1 MTQNNEALEDPDDK
15 SFYISVDLPT
25 KTERNRDIP
34 NPMENKN
41 VETVKK
47 DNAHNSLDGEIY
59 QQNAVLSGG
68 TTILENNRTVD
79 NITSKQTDDN
89 KTAHATETRK
99 EHVGEGHAT
108 SLNAGALKRG
118 FYVFVGL
125 SVLVLA
131 YIVFRSFRYLT
142 VLKLTIHV
150 LKLNKTRAQMVRK
163 YGVLAHRQDVEMRPL
178 PLDEEDDEDTT
189 VFDASNVLTNNVQ
202 HQNL

>member
-1 MTQNNEALEDPDDK
+1 
-15 SFYISVDLPT
+15 
-25 KTERNRDIP
+25 
-34 NPMENKN
+34 MENKN

-47 DNAHNSLDGEIY
+47 DNAHNSLDGEKF

-131 YIVFRSFRYLT
+131 YIVFRSFR
-142 VLKLTIHV
+142 
-150 LKLNKTRAQMVRK
+150 LNKTRAQMVRK

>member
-1 MTQNNEALEDPDDK
+1 MTRSKIQMIKVFIFLLIFLLERSAVCDG
-15 SFYISVDLPT
+15 SFRI
-25 KTERNRDIP
+25 
-34 NPMENKN
+34 NKA
-41 VETVKK
+41 VPEST
-47 DNAHNSLDGEIY
+47 SLDKDFVTPKKNNAQTSVNEEKH
-59 QQNAVLSGG
+59 QQNAVLPGS
-68 TTILENNRTVD
+68 TPILEVNKTVN
-79 NITSKQTDDN
+79 NITSKQSDGN
-89 KTAHATETRK
+89 KTAHITETKK

-118 FYVFVGL
+118 FFVFVGL

-131 YIVFRSFRYLT
+131 YIVFRSFR
-142 VLKLTIHV
+142 
-150 LKLNKTRAQMVRK
+150 LNKTRAQMVRK

>member
-1 MTQNNEALEDPDDK
+1 MTRSKIQMIKFLIFLLIFLLEQSALCNGSFRIDRAILETSLDK
-15 SFYISVDLPT
+15 S
-25 KTERNRDIP
+25 
-34 NPMENKN
+34 
-41 VETVKK
+41 VETPRK
-47 DNAHNSLDGEIY
+47 DNAHISTDGEKH
-59 QQNAVLSGG
+59 QQNAILTGG
-68 TTILENNRTVD
+68 TTTSEVNKTD
-79 NITSKQTDDN
+79 NITSKQADIN
-89 KTAHATETRK
+89 RTAYTTGTRK

-131 YIVFRSFRYLT
+131 YIMFRSFR
-142 VLKLTIHV
+142 
-150 LKLNKTRAQMVRK
+150 LNKTRAQMVRK

-189 VFDASNVLTNNVQ
+189 VFDASNVLTNNVE

>member
-1 MTQNNEALEDPDDK
+1 MKRSKIQMIKVFIFLLIFQLKQSAVCNE
-15 SFYISVDLPT
+15 SFRIG
-25 KTERNRDIP
+25 RDIP
-34 NPMENKN
+34 DPTENKN

-47 DNAHNSLDGEIY
+47 DNAHNSLDGEKY

-89 KTAHATETRK
+89 KTAHTTETRK

-131 YIVFRSFRYLT
+131 YIVFRSFR
-142 VLKLTIHV
+142 
-150 LKLNKTRAQMVRK
+150 LNKTRAQMVRK